1 MQQLDVEEVA
11 EEMLEVD
18 AEMVAVLAV
27 EVAAAEAAAAEAV
40 AAVVVNFISHL
51 KVHRSHYLIIDQ
63 KRTIIL

>member
-11 EEMLEVD
+11 EEMAEVD

-27 EVAAAEAAAAEAV
+27 EVA